1 MGIPSM
7 LLLLLLSKANLLSFL
22 YYKLIRA
29 TKCSF
34 GVVNE
39 VGSKA
44 NQPHMR
50 YVSRVIKETRSCG
63 QIGSYGTYLVPR
75 MTSFGRQDYPEKM
88 PGLTWQMLGQMPK

>member
-7 LLLLLLSKANLLSFL
+7 LLLLLLSKANSLSFL

-29 TKCSF
+29 TK